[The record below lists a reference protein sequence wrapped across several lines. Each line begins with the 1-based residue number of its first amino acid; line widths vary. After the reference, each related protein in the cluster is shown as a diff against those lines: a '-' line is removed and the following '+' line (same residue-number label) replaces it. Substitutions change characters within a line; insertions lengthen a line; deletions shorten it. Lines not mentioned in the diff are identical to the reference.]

1 MHRRD
6 AIDSLLTACGVLAL
20 GVLLSLALPRLIHF
34 THGPGPGDF
43 RHRWFGRVEGIGGPL
58 DVNGPLRVRG
68 NLYVGGPA
76 TVHGQVRARTVNIG
90 GPRNASLPTGEQAGP
105 KGQLYQHS
113 LAVGGPLTVQGPLIV
128 EGRLV
133 VGGPLNSEPA
143 Q

>member
-20 GVLLSLALPRLIHF
+20 GALLSLALPRLVHF
-34 THGPGPGDF
+34 KHGVGDF
-43 RHRWFGRVEGIGGPL
+43 RHRWMGHVEGIGGPL

-68 NLYVGGPA
+68 NLYIGGPA
-76 TVHGQVRARTVNIG
+76 TVHGQVQARSITVG
-90 GPRNASLPTGEQAGP
+90 GPREASLPTGEQPGP
-105 KGQLYQHS
+105 RGQSYRNT

-128 EGRLV
+128 DGWLV
-133 VGGPLNSEPA
+133 VGGPLYTEPA